1 MVTPPPQDHLVS
13 LGHCWVP
20 APGCPLIC
28 IWAVRAIRVQDSST
42 AALLMV
48 PAQVLPALALNHSS
62 AGFNHLVCAFDN
74 PVQMISAML
83 TPRAAGTAP
92 CSSLLSAALRGFTR
106 NKLPGFKSAPGCDG
120 GAGSCSSP
128 HFAARSSC
136 LGNVALHTGGA
147 RETGAGVC
155 QRGEVCSPNGFE
167 SS

>member
-1 MVTPPPQDHLVS
+1 MTPPPQDHLVS

-20 APGCPLIC
+20 APECPLIC
-28 IWAVRAIRVQDSST
+28 IWAVRAMRAQDSST

-128 HFAARSSC
+128 HFAARSFC
-136 LGNVALHTGGA
+136 LGNVALHAGGA